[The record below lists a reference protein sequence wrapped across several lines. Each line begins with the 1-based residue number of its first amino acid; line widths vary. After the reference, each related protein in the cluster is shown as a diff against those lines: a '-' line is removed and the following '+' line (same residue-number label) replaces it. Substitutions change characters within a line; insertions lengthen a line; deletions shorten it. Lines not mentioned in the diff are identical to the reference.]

1 MGNITKNFK
10 RNNVDGVVQ
19 QLTYVKANSLNR
31 ISPASAESS
40 WIKWGTDHKANK
52 KMVN

>member
-1 MGNITKNFK
+1 MGNITKDFK

-19 QLTYVKANSLNR
+19 EPTYVKATSLNR
-31 ISPASAESS
+31 ISPASTES
-40 WIKWGTDHKANK
+40 WRIKRGPDQKANK